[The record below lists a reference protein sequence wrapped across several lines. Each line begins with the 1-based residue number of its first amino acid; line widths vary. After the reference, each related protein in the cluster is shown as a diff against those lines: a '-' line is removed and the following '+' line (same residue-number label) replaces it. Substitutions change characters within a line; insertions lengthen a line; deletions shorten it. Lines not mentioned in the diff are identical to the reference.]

1 MKLGEITV
9 FYAVALVFNNANF
22 QDSQSHFPGFSKIFR
37 IHFSKFMTGHIWNTY
52 VMLTLLLVL
61 KLTNVLIRIKIR
73 DAKNE

>member
-37 IHFSKFMTGHIWNTY
+37 IHFSKFMTRHIWNTY
-52 VMLTLLLVL
+52 V
-61 KLTNVLIRIKIR
+61 NVNITFSVEINQCINK
-73 DAKNE
+73 D